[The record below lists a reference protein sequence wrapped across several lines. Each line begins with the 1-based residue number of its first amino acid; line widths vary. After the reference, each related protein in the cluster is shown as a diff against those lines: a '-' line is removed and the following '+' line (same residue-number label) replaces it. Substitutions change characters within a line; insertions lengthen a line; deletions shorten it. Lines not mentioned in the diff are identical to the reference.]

1 MDFQSFPCSEMA
13 NLAVSSPRVEGVEI
27 VSLEP
32 IQNWPGPTICMQKNG
47 EWVCLPARLIFRRA
61 SAA

>member
-1 MDFQSFPCSEMA
+1 MDAGFSD
-13 NLAVSSPRVEGVEI
+13 NGHAVMLSDPRVEGVEI

-32 IQNWPGPTICMQKNG
+32 IQNWPGPTICMQRNG
-47 EWVCLPARLIFRRA
+47 EWVCLPARLILKKA